1 MAKFY
6 ADQLNLAITIHISIA
21 PSMICQQ
28 IIALG
33 TGRIWRSKQG
43 KLATNVLVI
52 WLDLWVDTHDLVLTR
67 IESTLLMSTPTS
79 TSINSF
85 DSNKKNLFSDYG
97 GICGVIC
104 RCAAKFLRSVSVPPT
119 DVNLIFQFEGFF
131 SYVSAK
137 VFANTSLGLWSR
149 GNVMKIDGI
158 VISKSPLAY
167 VLHFKNPRLL
177 PFSSHCV
184 TYQQNFHRCLHWGT
198 KVLEVLVRFLD
209 ANLKI
214 DDLKG
219 YLTAIK
225 NGKRVLF

>member
-6 ADQLNLAITIHISIA
+6 ADQLNLAIKILISIA

-28 IIALG
+28 IIALV
-33 TGRIWRSKQG
+33 TGRIWRSAQG
-43 KLATNVLVI
+43 KLATNVLLT
-52 WLDLWVDTHDLVLTR
+52 WLDTYDLVLTR
-67 IESTLLMSTPTS
+67 VESTLLMSTPTS

-158 VISKSPLAY
+158 VISKGHLAY
-167 VLHFKNPRLL
+167 VLH
-177 PFSSHCV
+177 
-184 TYQQNFHRCLHWGT
+184 
-198 KVLEVLVRFLD
+198 
-209 ANLKI
+209 
-214 DDLKG
+214 
-219 YLTAIK
+219 
-225 NGKRVLF
+225 